1 MNSPTYRASSVGMAI
16 ALSILLAAPGMA
28 QQADGLVPPF
38 QSFDDLDLD
47 QNGSI
52 DVDEIQSYHK
62 RVFAVLDENKDGSL
76 PAVELSQRLGP
87 AMLGFGAIIISDMK
101 QKYSD
106 AWNVN
111 GDDLLSKVEFLS
123 GALSLF
129 ARVDQDGNSSL
140 DKTEYGAKLEL

>member
-1 MNSPTYRASSVGMAI
+1 MNFPTYRASSIGIAI
-16 ALSILLAAPGMA
+16 ALSILLAAPGLA
-28 QQADGLVPPF
+28 QQSDGLVPPF

-47 QNGSI
+47 QNGRI
-52 DVDEIQSYHK
+52 DLDEIQSYHK

-76 PAVELSQRLGP
+76 TAVELSQRLGP
-87 AMLGFGAIIISDMK
+87 AMLGFGAIMISDMK
-101 QKYSD
+101 AKYSD